1 MRLLLAEDERDL
13 SNVEKKILEH
23 AGYEVDAAFDGEE
36 ALQYARNHAY
46 DCMIF
51 DIMMPNKD
59 GVTLLREIRADGD
72 VTPVIMLTAKTE
84 VDDRI
89 DGLDAGADDYLTKPF
104 AMGELLARIKALTR
118 RERSYTPKVLS
129 FGSVTLNTEE
139 QELASQNTIRLGG
152 KETKLM
158 KFLLLNAGK
167 ALTTSDIL
175 SHVWDD
181 EDATEET
188 VWIYVSYLRRKLDSI
203 GADVSIAGQ
212 KGGSFV
218 LKGTPEAAIA

>member
-1 MRLLLAEDERDL
+1 M
-13 SNVEKKILEH
+13 
-23 AGYEVDAAFDGEE
+23 
-36 ALQYARNHAY
+36 
-46 DCMIF
+46 
-51 DIMMPNKD
+51 
-59 GVTLLREIRADGD
+59 
-72 VTPVIMLTAKTE
+72 
-84 VDDRI
+84 
-89 DGLDAGADDYLTKPF
+89 
-104 AMGELLARIKALTR
+104 
-118 RERSYTPKVLS
+118 
-129 FGSVTLNTEE
+129 
-139 QELASQNTIRLGG
+139 ASQNTIRLGG